1 MELFEKR
8 ESLFDVIISFP
19 VSFRLLKTKLHRTC
33 TRTKNPNKLTLIRF
47 FPPLA
52 WFLSME
58 IVGRWKYILLV
69 KG

>member
-19 VSFRLLKTKLHRTC
+19 VSFHLLKINYIVLARGL
-33 TRTKNPNKLTLIRF
+33 NPNKLTLIRF

-52 WFLSME
+52 WFLSMT
-58 IVGRWKYILLV
+58 IVGRWEYILLV

>member
-8 ESLFDVIISFP
+8 ESLFDVIISLP
-19 VSFRLLKTKLHRTC
+19 VSFRLLKINYIVLAQGL
-33 TRTKNPNKLTLIRF
+33 NPNKLTLIRF

-58 IVGRWKYILLV
+58 IVGRWKYTLLV

>member
-8 ESLFDVIISFP
+8 ESLFDVIISFL
-19 VSFRLLKTKLHRTC
+19 VFFHLLKINYIVLAQGL
-33 TRTKNPNKLTLIRF
+33 NPSKLTLIRF

-69 KG
+69 KE